1 VKPENLTK
9 EELEMQERQQL
20 DMEKGTNKKLKY
32 LINKL
37 EAMDTILKSED
48 QFEKAVTKDD
58 FEIEF
63 EKVREEQK

>member
-1 VKPENLTK
+1 
-9 EELEMQERQQL
+9 
-20 DMEKGTNKKLKY
+20 MEKGTNKKLKY